1 VNRLLEKSILS
12 ELQYFKEYELFDD
25 GDYTDLAYMLWNNY
39 AFAMRKRRPDSEL
52 PFERFIIYLLNDDT
66 VYYKYGNSYVIGKI
80 VHDNFV
86 PTHFSPAGLKESIDL
101 IKQLR
106 TFENVVFVVTE
117 DLKNM
122 LVKLGFTVMPV
133 KIMKNFRDVEIE
145 KFIVMSN
152 WLYGIK
158 NEIFN
163 NLKDKTEEALD
174 FIIKNYNSVKYSI
187 TKLIDMFKKTLSKN
201 EYIDEQELMIDI
213 DTIYKNG

>member
-1 VNRLLEKSILS
+1 
-12 ELQYFKEYELFDD
+12 
-25 GDYTDLAYMLWNNY
+25 M
-39 AFAMRKRRPDSEL
+39 
-52 PFERFIIYLLNDDT
+52 T
-66 VYYKYGNSYVIGKI
+66 VPIS
-80 VHDNFV
+80 NFV

-163 NLKDKTEEALD
+163 SFNK
-174 FIIKNYNSVKYSI
+174 IKRQIK
-187 TKLIDMFKKTLSKN
+187 KLRTRS
-201 EYIDEQELMIDI
+201 
-213 DTIYKNG
+213 